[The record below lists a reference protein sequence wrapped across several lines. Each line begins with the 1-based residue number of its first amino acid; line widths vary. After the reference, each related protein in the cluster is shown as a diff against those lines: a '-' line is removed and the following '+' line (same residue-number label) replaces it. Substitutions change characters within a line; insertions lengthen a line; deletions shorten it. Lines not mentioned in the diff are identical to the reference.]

1 MRLAGFQRVTLNPGE
16 SRRVTLTAEPR
27 ILADYDTSL
36 PGWRI
41 AGGSYRVAIA
51 RDATDRSMTL
61 TTTLDA
67 ATMKP

>member
-1 MRLAGFQRVTLNPGE
+1 MRLAAFKRVMLKPGE

-27 ILADYDTSL
+27 ILADYDTGL

-41 AGGSYRVAIA
+41 TAGQYRVAIA
-51 RDATDRSMTL
+51 RDATDRAMVRTVTISG
-61 TTTLDA
+61 